1 MAGENIL
8 IVDDNQTNLTLLEYL
23 LRANGYTVKTALDEV
38 QMRAALAT
46 FRPRMILMD
55 VQLPGKDGL
64 ELTRELKAAPETKDI
79 LIIAV
84 TASAMRGDEERT
96 RAAGCD
102 GYISKPIDTRALPGM
117 LARMLS
123 GGA

>member
-102 GYISKPIDTRALPGM
+102 GYISKPIDTRALPWM